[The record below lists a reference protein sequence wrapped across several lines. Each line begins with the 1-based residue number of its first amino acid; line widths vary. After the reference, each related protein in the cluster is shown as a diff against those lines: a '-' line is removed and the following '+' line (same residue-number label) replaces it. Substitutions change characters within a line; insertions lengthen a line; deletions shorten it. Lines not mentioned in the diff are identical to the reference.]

1 MVVCNKQDLP
11 FAKNPLQVEREMTQ
25 EIEQIRKVR
34 KAAHEQEQDMAN
46 RLDDDADGD
55 NQTEMSYIESLKGK
69 FSFEQVPNK
78 VSFVGS

>member
-55 NQTEMSYIESLKGK
+55 N
-69 FSFEQVPNK
+69 
-78 VSFVGS
+78 